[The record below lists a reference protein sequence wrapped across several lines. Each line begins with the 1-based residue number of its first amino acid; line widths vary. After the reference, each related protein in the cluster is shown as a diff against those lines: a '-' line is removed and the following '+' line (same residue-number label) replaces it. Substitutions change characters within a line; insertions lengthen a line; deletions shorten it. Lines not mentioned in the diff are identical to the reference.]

1 MATRGA
7 ALLLALLA
15 SAAAQAFKPDDTTI
29 RTAVTAWLT
38 ARSDAEALY
47 GSINDWDVSEVTDMI
62 ELFVPPAGSSA
73 TDFNDDI
80 GAWDVSRV
88 TDMSRMFQ
96 YVTTTPESSLEVN
109 TGP

>member
-38 ARSDAEALY
+38 ARSDILSVQDLA
-47 GSINDWDVSEVTDMI
+47 
-62 ELFVPPAGSSA
+62 SA
-73 TDFNDDI
+73 
-80 GAWDVSRV
+80 
-88 TDMSRMFQ
+88 
-96 YVTTTPESSLEVN
+96 YSLN
-109 TGP
+109 G

>member
-29 RTAVTAWLT
+29 CTAVTAWLT
-38 ARSDAEALY
+38 ARSDAEVLC
-47 GSINDWDVSEVTDMI
+47 GSINNWDMSEVAEMV

-80 GAWDVSRV
+80 GTWDVSRV
-88 TDMSRMFQ
+88 TGMSRMFQ
-96 YVTTTPESSLEVN
+96 YVTTTR
-109 TGP
+109 

>member
-1 MATRGA
+1 
-7 ALLLALLA
+7 
-15 SAAAQAFKPDDTTI
+15 
-29 RTAVTAWLT
+29 VTAWLT
-38 ARSDAEALY
+38 ARSYAEALY
-47 GSINDWDVSEVTDMI
+47 GSINDWDVSEVTDMA

>member
-38 ARSDAEALY
+38 ARSDILSVQDLA
-47 GSINDWDVSEVTDMI
+47 
-62 ELFVPPAGSSA
+62 
-73 TDFNDDI
+73 
-80 GAWDVSRV
+80 
-88 TDMSRMFQ
+88 
-96 YVTTTPESSLEVN
+96 SLAREWAHF
-109 TGP
+109 